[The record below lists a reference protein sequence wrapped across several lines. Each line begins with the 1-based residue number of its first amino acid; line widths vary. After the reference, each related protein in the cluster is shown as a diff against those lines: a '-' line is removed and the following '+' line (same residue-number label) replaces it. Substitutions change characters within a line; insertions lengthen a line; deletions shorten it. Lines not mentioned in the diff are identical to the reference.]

1 MGISEP
7 VRSAVTQ
14 STNLYQVA
22 VAVVLPAESDF
33 VIQIDGV
40 DVVVPFR
47 LQAPEDES

>member
-1 MGISEP
+1 MEMSEL

-22 VAVVLPAESDF
+22 VAVVLPEESDL
-33 VIQIDGV
+33 VIQSDGV